1 MTTGERMKA
10 RRKELGFSAEYVA
23 EKLGVSPATIYRYEK
38 GDIEKMP
45 GNILEPISQILY
57 TTPAYLMGWDESRTV
72 KLDEFLKAFR
82 TANGLSIQEF
92 SSLCGVSTE
101 TITKFE
107 SCYRSV
113 SGEYFIPS
121 LPTFIK
127 FSSVMNVPLS
137 FIFSVIDASDWI
149 KDGFFTDADSDSY
162 LSPDEIQL
170 VEDYRLL
177 NKEGQEYIR
186 QTMAMAKRSY
196 VRASDPVPDLEA
208 AK

>member
-45 GNILEPISQILY
+45 GTILEPISQILY
-57 TTPAYLMGWDESRTV
+57 TTPAYLMGWDETRTV
-72 KLDEFLKAFR
+72 KLDEFLKAFQV
-82 TANGLSIQEF
+82 ANGLSVHDF
-92 SSLCGVSTE
+92 SSLCGVSE
-101 TITKFE
+101 EMMTKFE
-107 SCYRSV
+107 SGFRSD

-127 FSSVMNVPLS
+127 ISSAMNVPLS
-137 FIFSVIDASDWI
+137 FVFSILDVSDWVES
-149 KDGFFTDADSDSY
+149 GFYTDSDLYAS
-162 LSPDEIQL
+162 LSPDEFQL
-170 VEDYRLL
+170 LDDYCAL
-177 NKEGQEYIR
+177 NKEGREYIR

-196 VRASDPVPDLEA
+196 VREAHTVSDMEA

>member
-57 TTPAYLMGWDESRTV
+57 TTPAYLMGWDETRTV

-82 TANGLSIQEF
+82 LANGLSIQDF
-92 SSLCGVSTE
+92 SSMSGVSAE
-101 TITKFE
+101 AISKFE
-107 SCYRSV
+107 SCYRSD

-127 FSSVMNVPLS
+127 FSSAMNVPLS
-137 FIFSVIDASDWI
+137 FLFSIIDASDWI
-149 KDGFFTDADSDSY
+149 EHGFYTDSDLHAF
-162 LSPDEIQL
+162 LSPDESQL
-170 VEDYRLL
+170 LQDYRTL
-177 NKEGQEYIR
+177 NKEGREYIR
-186 QTMAMAKRSY
+186 QTMTMAKRSY
-196 VRASDPVPDLEA
+196 SRKSDPVSDLEA